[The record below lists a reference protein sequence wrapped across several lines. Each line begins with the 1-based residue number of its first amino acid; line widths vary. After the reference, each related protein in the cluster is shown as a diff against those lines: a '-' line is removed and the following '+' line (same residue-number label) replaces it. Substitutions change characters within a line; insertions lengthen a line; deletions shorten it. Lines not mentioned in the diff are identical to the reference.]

1 MTSLTREERAP
12 LPAGPT
18 RVLIVDDHPMV
29 RAGLRALLDVPD
41 IEIVGEAV
49 SGPAAVEAA
58 GQEHPDVVLMDVRM
72 PDGNGLDAT
81 SAVRRVSPDSRVL
94 IITSFEEEDYLRS
107 AIAAGADGFL
117 LKRASRALLLDS
129 IRMVQAG
136 GSTFPR
142 DMLAGLAAPREA
154 APPPPGGSAPEVVEV
169 GNLRIDADRHLVFVA
184 GEPLVLTYLEFQ
196 ALSMLAHAAGDV
208 VTYERLQ
215 AELWPDDRVEGG
227 EPSRIV
233 SLIAR
238 LRSRLGPGRE
248 YLQTVKRVGYRL
260 AEAR

>member
-1 MTSLTREERAP
+1 MLELERLLAT
-12 LPAGPT
+12 ASPT

-41 IEIVGEAV
+41 MEVVGEAV
-49 SGPAAVEAA
+49 SGPAAVEIAA
-58 GQEHPDVVLMDVRM
+58 QERPDVVLMDVRM
-72 PDGNGLDAT
+72 PEGNGLDA
-81 SAVRRVSPDSRVL
+81 AREVRAVSPESHVL
-94 IITSFEEEDYLRS
+94 IVTSFEDEDYLRS

-142 DMLAGLAAPREA
+142 EMVAEL
-154 APPPPGGSAPEVVEV
+154 SAPTPPALPAPHEVPV
-169 GNLRIDADRHLVFVA
+169 GPVDIGDLRIDPERHVVFVA
-184 GEPLVLTYLEFQ
+184 GQPLILTYLEFR
-196 ALSMLAHAAGDV
+196 ALLTLGVAGGDV
-208 VTYERLQ
+208 VTYDRLQ
-215 AELWPDDRVEGG
+215 AELWPDEAEQGG
-227 EPSRIV
+227 EPHRVV

-238 LRSRLGPGRE
+238 LRSRLGDARG

-260 AEAR
+260 ADPR